1 MREIAKIAFAVLC
14 LTAFSAPLAVPHAYA
29 AEAAKKAEDKP
40 GEAKKAQKKGGQRP
54 TLVGVDAVREEPLE
68 QTVPI
73 IGRLVAMRSGEV
85 SAEIAG
91 AVHTLAVNIGDHV
104 KKGDLIAE
112 LDSISAKA
120 RLELLNAEIL
130 QAEADVVAL
139 EADLML
145 SMQDLTRQEQLK
157 KSGAFT
163 RAKYEDAIQNV
174 AKAKANISRAKATI
188 AAREANRRLTEIV
201 LEKTTIRAPY
211 DGVIMRK
218 MTETGDYVRA
228 GDAVV
233 AMLSDRDL
241 EIEADVPSNRLGG
254 LDVGAELDVVFE
266 DGSRHKATVRS
277 VLPTENPLT
286 RTRPVRFLPV
296 FDNTM
301 SGLADAQT
309 VTVEVPVGARRQV
322 VTVHKDAVIKR
333 AGGSL
338 VFVISEEKAEQR
350 RIQLGE
356 ETGPRIVV
364 IDGLKPGDQVVVR
377 GNERLRSGAPVKV
390 RKGS

>member
-1 MREIAKIAFAVLC
+1 MKATIAFAAMC
-14 LTAFSAPLAVPHAYA
+14 LMALNASFMAPHAYA

-40 GEAKKAQKKGGQRP
+40 DEAKKAKKKGGQRP

-73 IGRLVAMRSGEV
+73 IGRLVSMRSGEV

-91 AVHTLAVNIGDHV
+91 AVHKLTVNVGDHIE
-104 KKGDLIAE
+104 KGDLIAE
-112 LDSISAKA
+112 LDSISATA
-120 RLELLNAEIL
+120 RIELLNAEIR

-139 EADLML
+139 EADLTL
-145 SMQDLTRQEQLK
+145 SMQDLARQEKLK

-163 RAKYEDAIQNV
+163 RAKFEDAIQNV
-174 AKAKANISRAKATI
+174 AKAKANILRAKAII

-211 DGVIMRK
+211 DGVVLRK

-228 GDAVV
+228 GDPVIS
-233 AMLSDRDL
+233 MLSDKDL

-254 LDVGAELDVVFE
+254 LNVGAKLDILLE
-266 DGSRHKATVRS
+266 DGSRHHATVRS

-296 FDNTM
+296 FDGTM
-301 SGLADAQT
+301 NGLADAQT

-333 AGGSL
+333 GGGSL
-338 VFVISEEKAEQR
+338 VFVIAEEKAEQR
-350 RIQLGE
+350 RIELGE
-356 ETGPRIVV
+356 ETGPRVVV